1 MIKNFFCAKIL
12 ISSFNETDAPQLF
25 NDVYKEVH
33 KKNCTAL
40 RISSFNE
47 TDAPQLFNDVYKE
60 VHKKNCTALRIS
72 SFNET
77 DAPQLFNDVYR
88 LVHEEKRCKQMPV
101 KRAYLLFD
109 VWKSI
114 H

>member
-1 MIKNFFCAKIL
+1 MPVLFICQYDKEFFLRKNTYN

-47 TDAPQLFNDVYKE
+47 TDAPQLFNDVYK
-60 VHKKNCTALRIS
+60 
-72 SFNET
+72 
-77 DAPQLFNDVYR
+77 